1 MNVRTL
7 AEKYEQYVIDCRHWI
22 HQHPETAWQEWE
34 TMEFIENELHKMGLE
49 TYRFDNEHTGGWAW
63 IRGGKGGPNKK
74 AILLRAEIDALP
86 VQEKNDDIPYKSIYP
101 NRMHACGHDSHV
113 AMLLGAAKILT
124 EIKDELEGDVKLL
137 FQPAEEPAVGAKWC
151 VDQGCMDD
159 VDACYGCHIAT
170 WLESP
175 YISVEEGPRMAASDE
190 FKIHVNG
197 VGCHGG
203 MPHLGRDPIVAAC
216 SIVMNLQTLVS
227 RRTDSLDSLVIT
239 IGKITGGQHFNV
251 VTDYVEIN
259 GTARSFSREIRANIQ
274 SMMAEVAENTAKA
287 LGCTASV
294 EYKYN
299 TPAVIHDSP
308 LMNRIA
314 MDAALKL
321 YGPEGVKLR
330 KPVAASDDFSY
341 FSEVKPG
348 LFAFIGACNEEKD
361 CAYGHHHPKFNIDED
376 AFVRG
381 TAMYAQVAIDFL
393 ADKEN
398 SR

>member
-1 MNVRTL
+1 
-7 AEKYEQYVIDCRHWI
+7 
-22 HQHPETAWQEWE
+22 
-34 TMEFIENELHKMGLE
+34 MEFIENELHKMGLE

-299 TPAVIHDSP
+299 TPAVLHDSP

-314 MDAALKL
+314 LDAALKL

-381 TAMYAQVAIDFL
+381 TAMYAQVAVDFL
-393 ADKEN
+393 ADKEI